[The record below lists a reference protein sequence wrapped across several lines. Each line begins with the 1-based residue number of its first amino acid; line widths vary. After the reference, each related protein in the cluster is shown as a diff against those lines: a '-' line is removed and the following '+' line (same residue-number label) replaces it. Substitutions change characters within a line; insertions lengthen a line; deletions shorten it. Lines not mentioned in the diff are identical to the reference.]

1 MVNWINKPKVQDPFI
16 TPSKMSIGDEKN
28 RLIFI
33 TRSVKQEV
41 ASNENDPKT
50 DNYEL
55 PIVKYDVNHD
65 VLIK

>member
-1 MVNWINKPKVQDPFI
+1 
-16 TPSKMSIGDEKN
+16 MSIGEEKN

-33 TRSVKQEV
+33 ARSVKQEV